1 MDWNGITQP
10 DQPVAIVTGGAGE
23 GIGHGITEALCED
36 GWAVVITDR
45 NKERGESMVERMR
58 SRGHRIELVVVDVT
72 ATDAPQVTVNAA
84 LRVFGGINGLINN
97 VGVGLSK
104 PSGEVSDEEFWDL
117 FNVDFMASFRFT
129 RAALPAL
136 CAAQGAI
143 VNIGSVHAAL
153 NMPRYA
159 LYAATKA
166 ALEAFT
172 RGVAVDYGKSGVRA
186 NIIHPGLVES
196 PQNETLL
203 ARLYD
208 DPRQWLD
215 DYVRRY
221 QCLGKLVSAREVGD
235 LAAFL
240 LGPKAATITGQRI
253 FVDGGTTTLLFAN
266 D

>member
-1 MDWNGITQP
+1 MKHS

-23 GIGHGITEALCED
+23 GIGHGITEALCEN

-45 NKERGESMVERMR
+45 NNERGESMRERMR
-58 SRGHRIELVVVDVT
+58 SRGHQIELVVVDVT
-72 ATDAPQVTVNAA
+72 APEAPQVTVEAA
-84 LRVFGGINGLINN
+84 LRAFGWINGLVNN
-97 VGVGLSK
+97 VGVGLAK
-104 PSGEVSDEEFWDL
+104 PSGEVSDEEFWAL

-129 RAALPAL
+129 RAVLPAL
-136 CAAQGAI
+136 CAARGAI
-143 VNIGSVHAAL
+143 VNIGSVHAVL
-153 NMPRYA
+153 NMPKYA

-208 DPRQWLD
+208 DPRRWLD

-221 QCLGKLVSAREVGD
+221 QCLGKLVSAREVGE

-240 LGPKAATITGQRI
+240 LGPRAATITGQRI
-253 FVDGGTTTLLFAN
+253 FVDGGTTTLLYSN